1 MLVTAVV
8 FLLLTGLLI
17 AEWRLETRALRCVL
31 GALCAAGYLF
41 LAPSSDAVAR
51 RAINVPTSERES
63 LAPTGGHLSDY
74 GSGVATMHREF
85 DAVARLH
92 RPIRS
97 ALFIGLVWLVL
108 SPALRTNHARTGVR
122 TGSGGNQGAAS
133 AKNDTA

>member
-1 MLVTAVV
+1 MLVTAVA
-8 FLLLTGLLI
+8 FLLLAGLLI
-17 AEWRLETRALRCVL
+17 AEWRLESRTLTCALGVV
-31 GALCAAGYLF
+31 CAAGYLF
-41 LAPSSDAVAR
+41 LAPASDAVAR

-63 LAPTGGHLSDY
+63 LAPTGGRLSEY

-97 ALFIGLVWLVL
+97 ALFIGLVWLAL
-108 SPALRTNHARTGVR
+108 SPVLRTTHARTGVR
-122 TGSGGNQGAAS
+122 TGSTGNQGEAS